1 MSGLC
6 QWKLVEQNTE
16 STSFIDAKK
25 NPDHELL
32 KCIPCDG
39 FNINCKYYNPKKRE
53 KKMTYENDFV
63 DETPI
68 NITIGGRIFKYKP
81 TISGEENEWLKDTM
95 VYNPDLK
102 RSVLDWGLH
111 NIKKLSNVLSV
122 PYTDEQVKKLTK
134 LDKKWIDL
142 APEEKY
148 LVFKKLKTG
157 IFDKLIT
164 AINETD
170 AVDEE
175 ALKN

>member
-111 NIKKLSNVLSV
+111 NIKKLSS
-122 PYTDEQVKKLTK
+122 K
-134 LDKKWIDL
+134 
-142 APEEKY
+142 
-148 LVFKKLKTG
+148 
-157 IFDKLIT
+157 
-164 AINETD
+164 
-170 AVDEE
+170 E
-175 ALKN
+175 AY